1 MKKLFKLIL
10 AITCLLMLT
19 YPTLPVFAEETSSGN
34 NVVNIPDTA
43 LKTYLN
49 GQLKQA
55 SDADITTE
63 QMAQIKSV
71 TLSGTNYT
79 DLTGLETAVN
89 LETLSIS
96 NTNITTLN
104 PIKNQTSLTYL
115 NVSGDA
121 ITDSFFPDLN
131 QLTNLQSISVNSK
144 NVTHNIFGKFN
155 KLPKLRYL
163 YAQNSMLITDI
174 SALASLENLDTL
186 FLQFDG
192 IDDFRPLNDFASFKN
207 GKLKSLAAFGQ
218 NTGRTNPR
226 IALKSGKLDY
236 NAADQTLFLPFSMM
250 PNPLTSFDGTVA
262 PFSKST
268 SASNTYVGFNDV
280 AVASS
285 RLAIT
290 DDGITVSGVTKE
302 EFDGLTE
309 LEYNARYDFPTGS
322 YPTPPS
328 MSSYTVSSG
337 TYDQYFDISHTLDL
351 TADESIGYNQYTPT
365 TEEQFLKDIN
375 AKTDDGTAVQSNF
388 DQVVDFDTPG
398 EYIVTLNAE
407 NSAGLKADPVEVKVT
422 VYAKPIITADSSIS
436 YKEKTTKTVE
446 EFLAETHSSVTENA
460 TLTSDFNDVVDLNT
474 PGEYTVT
481 LNAENERGQKADP
494 VQIIVTVTTKSG
506 VKPTPTPE
514 PPTPLTPEPPTP
526 KKPTSE
532 KPEEKNVNKKTVA
545 KDPTKQTPTQ
555 TPTQTPKSNLTTKEN
570 TVTTTKEVI
579 KTSEQKLPKTGDA
592 GLETWPVA
600 FTSIMLGLTAIILL
614 KKRK

>member
-55 SDADITTE
+55 SDADITTD

-89 LETLSIS
+89 LETLNIS

-131 QLTNLQSISVNSK
+131 QLTNLQSISVSSK

-207 GKLKSLAAFGQ
+207 GKLKALAAFGQ

-436 YKEKTTKTVE
+436 YKEKTNKTVE

-532 KPEEKNVNKKTVA
+532 KPEEKNANKKTVA
-545 KDPTKQTPTQ
+545 KDPTKQTP
-555 TPTQTPKSNLTTKEN
+555 KSNLTTKDN

>member
-192 IDDFRPLNDFASFKN
+192 IDDFRSLNDFASFKN
-207 GKLKSLAAFGQ
+207 GKLKALAAFGQ

-506 VKPTPTPE
+506 VKPTPTPTPE

-532 KPEEKNVNKKTVA
+532 KPEEKNANKKTVA
-545 KDPTKQTPTQ
+545 KDPTKQ

>member
-207 GKLKSLAAFGQ
+207 GKLKALAAFGQ

-506 VKPTPTPE
+506 VKPTPTPTPTPE

-532 KPEEKNVNKKTVA
+532 KPEEKNANKKTVA
-545 KDPTKQTPTQ
+545 KDPTKQ

>member
-131 QLTNLQSISVNSK
+131 QLTNLQSISVSSK

-155 KLPKLRYL
+155 KLSKLRYL

-207 GKLKSLAAFGQ
+207 GKLKALAAFGQ

-351 TADESIGYNQYTPT
+351 TANESIGYNQYTPT

-506 VKPTPTPE
+506 VKPAPTPE

-532 KPEEKNVNKKTVA
+532 KPEEKNANKKTVA